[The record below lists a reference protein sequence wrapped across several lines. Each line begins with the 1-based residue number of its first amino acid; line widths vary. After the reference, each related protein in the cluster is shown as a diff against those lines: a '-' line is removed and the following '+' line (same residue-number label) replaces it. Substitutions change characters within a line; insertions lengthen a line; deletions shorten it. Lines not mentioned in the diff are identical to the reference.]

1 MSLSRFRQ
9 LVQSGSFSRTDRE
22 WFPRWIRRYAEFVG
36 HDGRTAMPLTR
47 DLAIGFSRLLLKSEI
62 PAWQRQQ
69 AVKTLAVYRDLILET
84 AEPLLTD
91 VIRKLGQM
99 AEQERSF
106 GAEGKPD
113 ARDVR
118 MLVGQI
124 DTSESIVVQ
133 QMRRELR
140 VQG

>member
-1 MSLSRFRQ
+1 
-9 LVQSGSFSRTDRE
+9 
-22 WFPRWIRRYAEFVG
+22 
-36 HDGRTAMPLTR
+36 MPLTR

-99 AEQERSF
+99 AEQEPNENRDF
-106 GAEGKPD
+106 GWQWIFPAAKLSKDPRCGIMSQHHVGEDLLGHKDVQTTMIYTHVMNKPGI
-113 ARDVR
+113 AVKSPA
-118 MLVGQI
+118 
-124 DTSESIVVQ
+124 DTI
-133 QMRRELR
+133 
-140 VQG
+140 